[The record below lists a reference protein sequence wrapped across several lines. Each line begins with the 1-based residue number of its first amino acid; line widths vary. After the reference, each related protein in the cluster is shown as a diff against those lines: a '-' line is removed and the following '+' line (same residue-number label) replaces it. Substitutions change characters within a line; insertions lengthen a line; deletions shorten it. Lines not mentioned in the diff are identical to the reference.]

1 MYRAISRVEDT
12 GPSSYTLF
20 CCRKSPEQ
28 LVQSSKLCVPWNSC
42 PSQHFTLHT
51 ETTSATKRRAEGAA
65 PADQGTGPSQVM
77 VVEQP
82 LSPFQKGWAR
92 LREQYG
98 GNPIFKRVEEMS
110 SGLNDNA
117 ALRKSRE
124 MREDLKERW
133 ETSDSPLV
141 HRIQVRSEFLF
152 AWNHTHLSVDS
163 TL

>member
-1 MYRAISRVEDT
+1 
-12 GPSSYTLF
+12 
-20 CCRKSPEQ
+20 
-28 LVQSSKLCVPWNSC
+28 
-42 PSQHFTLHT
+42 
-51 ETTSATKRRAEGAA
+51 
-65 PADQGTGPSQVM
+65 M

-98 GNPIFKRVEEMS
+98 GNPIFKRVEAMS

-141 HRIQVRSEFLF
+141 HRIQVWSEFPS
-152 AWNHTHLSVDS
+152 ARIHTRLSVAGA
-163 TL
+163 L